1 MTLWDTEDVD
11 VVVLVASVPLVN
23 LLHYV
28 LRKSINGDLR
38 RSPLR
43 VSVEAVLASVVA
55 LLLASLIKERHDFS
69 QIEDVVVR

>member
-11 VVVLVASVPLVN
+11 VVGRVSSVPLVN

-55 LLLASLIKERHDFS
+55 LLLASLIEERHDFS

>member
-1 MTLWDTEDVD
+1 MTLWNVEDVD
-11 VVVLVASVPLVN
+11 VVVLVASVPLVD
-23 LLHYV
+23 LLHYM

-43 VSVEAVLASVVA
+43 VSVEAVLTSVVA
-55 LLLASLIKERHDFS
+55 LLLASLIEERHDFS